1 MSGVAAG
8 RTDAGAA
15 SEGRGV
21 MDAPLLALTRR
32 GDVSVDGPSPEAT
45 AADNMR
51 QLVQL
56 RWLAVGGQLVTILL
70 VRFALDVPLPL
81 GPMLAAVAAL
91 AVANLA
97 SLALLPRH
105 RVTNIEIM
113 AALLVDMGVLT
124 VQLYLSGGAGNPFVS
139 LYLLQVVLGAILL
152 EAWSA
157 WVLIAATAACYAGLT
172 VRSVP
177 LVYPRGLLADTADLY
192 TTGAWISFVLIATL
206 LVMFIGRISRNL
218 RARDRYLSD
227 LRQRGAEEDGIVR
240 MGLFASGAAH
250 ELGTPLASLAVIL
263 SDWRRM
269 PRIAGDAEL
278 AGEVREMQ
286 AEVERCKSIVTDIL
300 HSAGEPRGEAMESI
314 PAGPFLDAVAMEW
327 RATQPAVPFGYIR
340 ELGGAAVV
348 AGASLRQAIW
358 NLLDNAA
365 EASPGGIELMAE
377 RHDGELAIAVLDRG
391 SGFTETQL
399 GGIGKAYQSSKGA
412 GHGLGLFLASNVARR
427 LGGRLEAGNRPGGGA
442 RVALVLPAV
451 AGRTETR

>member
-1 MSGVAAG
+1 M
-8 RTDAGAA
+8 
-15 SEGRGV
+15 
-21 MDAPLLALTRR
+21 MDAPLLALTRPLTR
-32 GDVSVDGPSPEAT
+32 HGVSSPDGPSPEAT

-70 VRFALDVPLPL
+70 VRFALGVPLPL
-81 GPMLAAVAAL
+81 APMLIAVAAL

-105 RVTNIEIM
+105 RVTNGEIM

-124 VQLYLSGGAGNPFVS
+124 VQLYLSGGAANPFVS

-152 EAWSA
+152 RPWSA
-157 WVLIAATAACYAGLT
+157 WVLIAATGLCYAGLT
-172 VRSVP
+172 VRSLP

-192 TTGAWISFVLIATL
+192 TLGAWISFLLIATL
-206 LVMFIGRISRNL
+206 LVMFIGRITRNL
-218 RARDRYLSD
+218 HARDRYLSD
-227 LRQRGAEEDGIVR
+227 LRQHAAEEDGIVR

-269 PRIAGDAEL
+269 PRIAGDPEL
-278 AGEVREMQ
+278 AGEVQEMQ
-286 AEVERCKSIVTDIL
+286 GEVERCKRIVSDIL
-300 HSAGEPRGEAMESI
+300 HSAGEPRGEAMESV
-314 PAGPFLDAVAMEW
+314 PAGPFLDTIVAEW
-327 RATQPAVPFGYIR
+327 RATQPAVPLDYTR
-340 ELGGAAVV
+340 DLAGAALV

-365 EASPGGIELMAE
+365 EFSPGWVELLAE
-377 RHDGELAIAVLDRG
+377 RQDGELAITVLDRG
-391 SGFTETQL
+391 RGFGEAQL
-399 GGIGKAYQSSKGA
+399 AGIGKAYQSSKGA

-427 LGGRLEAGNRPGGGA
+427 LGGRLEASNRDGSGA
-442 RVALVLPAV
+442 AVSLILPLVT
-451 AGRTETR
+451 GRGERG